1 MSQQLMPISVRD
13 TVLDLDDK
21 INYAVFRSG
30 QNISVQ
36 QYPANSQ
43 SSSQHVYAIQ
53 VPSTST
59 VVSRNV
65 VWGSDITFNFTG
77 TVAPYEYLVNMLPIS
92 QYNNNVLVVGG
103 DCPAAFPLNKLCTNM
118 SIQINNTTVS
128 VPVNQVLDPLLRAV
142 DRSEFEQWAGTTPTQ
157 LDKYADLLDC
167 LPFDVKNAAALAAPV
182 DELQQPFVGVMNSPL
197 NPFNAAYCSGNIVSR
212 NSFTL
217 LKVEGNTP
225 AGSVA
230 AVRNVAITIRVR
242 EPLFVSPF
250 LFGERDGAG
259 LAGITQIN
267 ITGNMDSLGRRAWQ
281 WYPSDTAGGSK
292 TLTSVSF
299 ANSYVECKYYTPK
312 PSDLI
317 PATVVTPLATY
328 TNYQLPP
335 SNDLGTGASGK
346 LTSNSIQL
354 NSYPDKVFV
363 WVDDNNKWG
372 ADGNLKLDYYATI
385 EKVNITLNNQ
395 SGILSTFDITQLFRA
410 SVQSGSKQT
419 WGEFS
424 GLQSMGSND
433 GLTNIP
439 TCGSVLMLNF
449 GDVINIAQDYFAP
462 GSLST
467 CQFQITVEFINN
479 TNDAIKPQLNTMMMY
494 SGILSTS
501 NGSSSAYT
509 SGVLTKE
516 NVLNA
521 ATRTDMNQHQLTR
534 YVGGGLFDS
543 IKSIASAALPVAK
556 NLLGSIDN
564 KYAKLAKQGL
574 ETFGYGKAK
583 GGALAKKLM

>member
-1 MSQQLMPISVRD
+1 MSQQLNPISVRD

-21 INYAVFRSG
+21 INFAVFRSG

-36 QYPANSQ
+36 RYPANSQ

-65 VWGSDITFNFTG
+65 VWGSDITFSFTG
-77 TVAPYEYLVNMLPIS
+77 TVAPYEYLVNLLPIS
-92 QYNNNVLVVGG
+92 QYNNDVLVVGG
-103 DCPAAFPLNKLCTNM
+103 DAPAAFPLNKLCTNM

-157 LDKYADLLDC
+157 LDKYSNLLDC
-167 LPFDVKNAAALAAPV
+167 LPFDVKNTAALAAPV
-182 DELQQPFVGVMNSPL
+182 DELQQPFVGSMNSPL
-197 NPFNAAYCSGNIVSR
+197 NPYDAAYCSGNNVSR
-212 NSFTL
+212 NSFDILAIT
-217 LKVEGNTP
+217 GNTP

-230 AVRNVAITIRVR
+230 AVKNVTVTLRVR

-281 WYPSDTAGGSK
+281 WLPSQTAGGSK
-292 TLTSVSF
+292 TLTSISY

-317 PATVVTPLATY
+317 PATIVTPLATY

-335 SNDLGTGASGK
+335 SDDLAAGAEAS

-363 WVDDNNKWG
+363 FVDDYNKWG
-372 ADGNLKLDYYATI
+372 AQGNLKLDYYATI
-385 EKVNITLNNQ
+385 QAVNITLNNQ

-410 SVQSGSKQT
+410 SVQSGSKQV
-419 WGEFS
+419 WSEYS
-424 GLQSMGSND
+424 GVQSIGSND
-433 GLTNIP
+433 NTNFIA

-449 GDVINIAQDYFAP
+449 ADVINIAQDYFAP

-467 CQFQITVEFINN
+467 CQFQIKVDFKNN
-479 TNDAIKPQLNTMMMY
+479 TDFVIKPQLNTMMMY

-521 ATRTDMNQHQLTR
+521 AMRTDMNKAQLTR

-543 IKSIASAALPVAK
+543 LKSIASAALPVAK
-556 NLLGSIDN
+556 NLLGSVDN

-574 ETFGYGKAK
+574 ETFGYGKK
-583 GGALAKKLM
+583 GALQSKLM